1 MNPSSMRARRG
12 KEPTSGFQFME
23 LLPLGDGQPNAA
35 IVYLHGSGERGDDLT
50 LVTRY
55 GLPAAISEG
64 RALANCPIFCPQLEA
79 EAEWEPP
86 RVASFVRQVL
96 ERHSRVALIGYS
108 LGASGV
114 CSVVAHMGPLA
125 GVHVAIAGQA
135 PDSVDTNQEGVQFL
149 AIQGEL
155 DTWPNTGRFVPSIN
169 ERGGRAASVVLPGL
183 GHYVSEE
190 AIAHPECISALST
203 IGIEV
208 VFHSRGGSPCPDT

>member
-1 MNPSSMRARRG
+1 MHARRG
-12 KEPTSGFQFME
+12 KELNSGFQFLE
-23 LLPLGDGQPNAA
+23 LCPLGDGQSNAA
-35 IVYLHGSGERGDDLT
+35 IVYLHGIGERGEDLT

-64 RALANCPIFCPQLEA
+64 RALANCPIFCPQLEDG
-79 EAEWEPP
+79 AEWEAG
-86 RVASFVRQVL
+86 RVASFVRQVRG
-96 ERHSRVALIGYS
+96 RHSSVALIGYS

-114 CSVVAHMGPLA
+114 CSVVAHIGPA
-125 GVHVAIAGQA
+125 ASAFIAIAGQA
-135 PDSVDTNQEGVQFL
+135 PDRVGTNQEGVQFL

-155 DTWPNTGRFVPSIN
+155 DTWPDTGRFVPSIN

-190 AIAHPECISALST
+190 AVAHPACTSMLGA

-208 VFHSRGGSPCPDT
+208 IFRKNAG